1 MNQEQMAR
9 QAVGWH
15 VNIRA
20 AYEMV
25 GVWLL
30 VFSVIHP
37 VWSKSGPECQ
47 SELPVQLADGAAT
60 RTCAEQR
67 SAHYHTIII
76 ILLWFCW

>member
-37 VWSKSGPECQ
+37 V
-47 SELPVQLADGAAT
+47 
-60 RTCAEQR
+60 
-67 SAHYHTIII
+67 
-76 ILLWFCW
+76 